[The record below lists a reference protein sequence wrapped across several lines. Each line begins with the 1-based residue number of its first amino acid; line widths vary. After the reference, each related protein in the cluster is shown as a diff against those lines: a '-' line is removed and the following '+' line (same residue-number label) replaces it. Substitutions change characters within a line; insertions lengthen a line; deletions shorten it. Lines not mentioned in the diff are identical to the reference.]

1 MATAGLRE
9 RKKAK
14 TRDTLVR
21 SALRQFAERGFEHV
35 TVEEIAEDCEVSP
48 RTFFRYFATKEDA
61 LFGDADEARE
71 RFLAAL
77 AEQPTDA
84 GVLTALRGAVLTV
97 AGELEHDRDLTLL
110 RQRVISANPALR
122 GRSAERYHGWTDAVT
137 AELRK
142 GGWAD
147 RTSELDL
154 RLAVAA
160 SATALSV
167 ATALWAEDGG
177 HGDLTALL
185 TDVLDRLRTGLD
197 A

>member
-1 MATAGLRE
+1 MGTAGLRE

-14 TRDTLVR
+14 TRDALVR

-48 RTFFRYFATKEDA
+48 RTFFRYFASKEDA
-61 LFGDADEARE
+61 LFGDADEVRG
-71 RFLAAL
+71 RLLAAL
-77 AEQPTDA
+77 AEQPIEA
-84 GVLTALRGAVLTV
+84 GVLGALRGAVLSV
-97 AGELEHDRDLTLL
+97 AGELEHDRDHALL
-110 RQRVISANPALR
+110 RQRVIAADPSLR
-122 GRSAERYHGWTDAVT
+122 GRSAERFHGWTDAVT